1 MGLIRLNFRHILNLN
16 FLFMSAVATILGFI
30 SLLSIGNNMT
40 SQMFGI
46 EVRYI
51 MLDGY
56 ACLFIFFAGEISK
69 DLLQQEKITRRLE
82 WKLANGI
89 KIGSILREHTVI
101 LWLGTLLLLAPLFVL
116 FLIKTASF
124 SLTSGINFV
133 IVCLLYSAIT
143 NVLILRTKNM
153 NRFKSLPIIVT
164 LWHILLVV
172 VKYAL
177 YYKTENQIFTTIF
190 FLVALVFIMLL
201 SLVRLTKE
209 RIVSAYY

>member
-30 SLLSIGNNMT
+30 SLLSVDNNMT

-56 ACLFIFFAGEISK
+56 VCMFIFFAGEISK

-116 FLIKTASF
+116 FSIKIASF
-124 SLTSGINFV
+124 SLTSGIDFV

-143 NVLILRTKNM
+143 NVLILRIKNM

-177 YYKTENQIFTTIF
+177 YYKTENLIFTTIF
-190 FLVALVFIMLL
+190 FLVALVLIMLL

-209 RIVSAYY
+209 RIVSAYF

>member
-1 MGLIRLNFRHILNLN
+1 MGLIRLNFRYILNLN

-30 SLLSIGNNMT
+30 SLLSVGNNMT
-40 SQMFGI
+40 SQMFGL

-56 ACLFIFFAGEISK
+56 VCLFIFFAGEISK

-116 FLIKTASF
+116 FAIKTASF
-124 SLTSGINFV
+124 SLTSGIYFI

-143 NVLILRTKNM
+143 NVLILRIKNM

-164 LWHILLVV
+164 LWHVLLVV
-172 VKYAL
+172 VKYTL
-177 YYKTENQIFTTIF
+177 YYKTGKLIFTTVF
-190 FLVALVFIMLL
+190 FLMALVLIMLL

-209 RIVSAYY
+209 RIVSAYF